1 MWRDL
6 SPAVDFGIF
15 FRVALAVSPEI
26 LSSDNNTRFG
36 CEIPLRARSLRTMNR
51 DEDLFSSVKQHIQ
64 SSKPVA
70 DAPYNGPVAYD
81 TESVYRLEQANDG
94 IYETSVMQPTR
105 TGPYDVGQTYAQQ
118 PYLRASPPG
127 AQSMTSIPPYSPSRY
142 VNTWGE
148 SEAELPLTKHGS
160 TMNFAEDEYDEA
172 RQLDQPLYSEQS
184 HKPSLLTNWM
194 GSSSHHEA
202 YTAGNSE
209 HSGKFTWSNPDL
221 LQRQIDQRQRG
232 VGRQSWPI
240 VSWFLAYVHNL
251 VDSHRLGMVGA
262 FIAELILAK
271 ETTGQAIQTHPQVQ
285 PMLGPSVEFLIS
297 FGARFVP
304 CMRNVPG
311 LPATNKLPCLEYT
324 TSSTNEFTDSQLCPL
339 SQICGLSDAQNP
351 DQSWRFVSAI
361 VRRLTDTSSCTLA
374 SSVRVPLTQT
384 SYSTFLFSLHFA
396 VKLKS

>member
-1 MWRDL
+1 
-6 SPAVDFGIF
+6 
-15 FRVALAVSPEI
+15 
-26 LSSDNNTRFG
+26 
-36 CEIPLRARSLRTMNR
+36 MNR
-51 DEDLFSSVKQHIQ
+51 DEDLFSSVQQHIQ

-105 TGPYDVGQTYAQQ
+105 TGPSDVGQTYAQQ

-148 SEAELPLTKHGS
+148 SEAELPLTKYGS